1 MYLSYFDPTRPDPW
15 VDPTRVTVS
24 ISDLLV
30 SFLAV
35 TWDIIVGLWRD
46 ACQPMSVKQFLRAID
61 SDGGNADVD
70 SIYFSH
76 SLIIQYQDGRADA

>member
-35 TWDIIVGLWRD
+35 TWDIIVGL
-46 ACQPMSVKQFLRAID
+46 
-61 SDGGNADVD
+61 
-70 SIYFSH
+70 
-76 SLIIQYQDGRADA
+76 